1 MQKFHWN
8 MLQNF
13 HVLIWN
19 KKKKKVNF
27 KQMGYNIWNKKRTS
41 VQTDTKRIW
50 ATFEVSNKSKKLE
63 ETNNEEK
70 KEKTV

>member
-1 MQKFHWN
+1 
-8 MLQNF
+8 
-13 HVLIWN
+13 
-19 KKKKKVNF
+19 
-27 KQMGYNIWNKKRTS
+27 MGYNIWNKKRTS